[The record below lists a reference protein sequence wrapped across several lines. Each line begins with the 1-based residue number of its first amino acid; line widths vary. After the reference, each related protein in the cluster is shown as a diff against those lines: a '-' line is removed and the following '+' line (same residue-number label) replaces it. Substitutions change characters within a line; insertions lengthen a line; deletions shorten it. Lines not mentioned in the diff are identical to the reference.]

1 MKKRGVSL
9 ERALSKLGY
18 TSRQNARELI
28 IQGRVSVNSKIIN
41 NPSFRVDL
49 KKDKIAIDGETLK
62 PKEKIYII
70 LNKPKGVVTTRKDE
84 LNRKTIYDIVKIDT
98 WVAPAGR
105 LDKDTSG
112 LLILTNDNK
121 FADFITNPDSKIPKT
136 YLVKLNKRIKRED
149 LIKLQIG
156 IEIDL
161 NGQTYTTL
169 PAKVKISK
177 LNQKTCWVE
186 IEIVEGKNR
195 QVRRMFEKLGY
206 EVEKLVRTRI
216 GNFEDKNLKPG
227 MWRFLKT
234 DELKQIAPGYFK

>member
-41 NPSFRVDL
+41 NPSFRVVL
-49 KKDKIAIDGETLK
+49 KKDKIAIDGEILK

-84 LNRKTIYDIVKIDT
+84 LNRKTVYDIVKIDT
-98 WVAPAGR
+98 WVAPVGR

-121 FADFITNPDSKIPKT
+121 FADFITNPNSKIPKT
-136 YLVKLNKRIKRED
+136 YLVKLSKKIKQED

-156 IEIDL
+156 IEIELDD
-161 NGQTYTTL
+161 QIYTTL
-169 PAKVKISK
+169 PAKLKISK
-177 LNQKTCWVE
+177 LNQKTYWVE

-195 QVRRMFEKLGY
+195 RIRRMFEKLGY
-206 EVEKLVRTRI
+206 KVENLIRIKI

-227 MWRFLKT
+227 MWRFLRHN
-234 DELKQIAPGYFK
+234 ELKQIAPGYFK

>member
-1 MKKRGVSL
+1 MKKTGVSL

-18 TSRQNARELI
+18 TSRKKARELI
-28 IQGRVSVNSKIIN
+28 IQGRVSVNSKVVN

-49 KKDKIAIDGETLK
+49 KKDKIAVDGQILK

-84 LNRKTIYDIVKIDT
+84 FNRKTIYDIVKIDT

-121 FADFITNPDSKIPKT
+121 FSDFITNPESKISKT
-136 YLVKLNKRIKRED
+136 YLVKLNKKIKQED

-156 IEIDL
+156 VEIEL
-161 NGQTYTTL
+161 NGQTYTTM

-177 LNQKTCWVE
+177 INQKTCWVE

-195 QVRRMFEKLGY
+195 QIRRMFEKLGY
-206 EVEKLVRTRI
+206 RVENLIRTKI
-216 GNFEDKNLKPG
+216 GNFEDRNLKPG
-227 MWRFLKT
+227 MWRFLNYE
-234 DELKQIAPGYFK
+234 ELKQIAPGYFK